1 MSEAD
6 GGSSNLYRC
15 LICEQIIALKQGAR
29 CHVSTVHEDVS
40 DSATQIEP
48 VDELFEG

>member
-1 MSEAD
+1 MSETGRESA
-6 GGSSNLYRC
+6 NLYRC

-40 DSATQIEP
+40 DSAAEIEP
-48 VDELFEG
+48 VDDFFG